1 MEAQD
6 EVLIA
11 EVAKQDDVLR
21 TLWEEHQT
29 FEEALAT
36 LPWREREILG
46 LRYGL
51 SDGESHS
58 LEDIARIFKVSRERI
73 R

>member
-21 TLWEEHQT
+21 TLWEEHQK

-36 LPWREREILG
+36 LNGKPYLTPEDALERKRLQKCKLVGKDKIEAILKQH
-46 LRYGL
+46 R
-51 SDGESHS
+51 
-58 LEDIARIFKVSRERI
+58 
-73 R
+73 